1 VDNKN
6 PTAGDVFPPQGQ
18 TLVVAV
24 ILLAIFI
31 AGAFWR
37 TQVVANV
44 NPFVDEYITIW
55 AAMKILAHGYP
66 LLASGN
72 IYTHGIAHSYL
83 VAGALALLGHSETVA
98 RLPGLLLSLITLP
111 VLWHVGRKMFGW
123 RAALLA
129 TLLLAMDPDAILWGG
144 RARMYAFQQLC
155 VLLAFYALYRS
166 DMVPDKVNGAQSP
179 PSSLKYRLGFAL
191 AYAGAVFNQ
200 GITALLLPVMG
211 LLVLWRRG
219 VRETLR
225 WRVAWP
231 FALAGASVGIVWK
244 LDRIGLPAMTMVAP
258 FEFVTRHRPTFQPAL
273 DGAGTIKMLAPYM
286 QLPFAPL
293 TALFLIGLFWY
304 GAKAIRRRAVWDD
317 EPELAY
323 GYLVLLGVMLE
334 MSTLVGHTWKSPR
347 FLFMLLPIFYL
358 IVSSLVTRATDWV
371 TKPASGAQPL
381 VLALLVAA
389 TVALYVPAAQR
400 ATQTH
405 VWGYDGAFRWLAG
418 QQQPGDVVL
427 TINAPACA
435 FVLGGCDYVAVEKGF
450 EGYALKDAQG
460 RWVGGWNLI
469 PLLTSPEQLDA
480 VLDSV
485 PVVWFVV
492 DRQRLQQRYTPAFL
506 DRVAQRME
514 QVHEDRG
521 ALVFRSR

>member
-1 VDNKN
+1 MNRKN
-6 PTAGDVFPPQGQ
+6 QR
-18 TLVVAV
+18 LVLAV
-24 ILLAIFI
+24 VLPAII
-31 AGAFWR
+31 VGGAFWR
-37 TQVVANV
+37 VQVVANV
-44 NPFVDEYITIW
+44 RPFVDEYITMW

-72 IYTHGIAHSYL
+72 VYTHGIAHSYL
-83 VAGALALLGHSETVA
+83 VAASLVLLGHSETAA
-98 RLPGLLLSLITLP
+98 RLPGLLISLVTLP

-129 TLLLAMDPDAILWGG
+129 TLLLALDPDAILWGG

-166 DMVPDKVNGAQSP
+166 DVVPGRTSGVESTRSP
-179 PSSLKYRLGFAL
+179 LRYRMGFAL

-200 GITALLLPVMG
+200 GISTLLLPVMG
-211 LLVLWRRG
+211 LLVLWRKG
-219 VRETLR
+219 VRQTLR
-225 WRVAWP
+225 WPVMLP
-231 FALAGASVGIVWK
+231 FALAAASVGVVWE
-244 LDRIGLPAMTMVAP
+244 LDRVGLPAMTLVPP
-258 FEFVTRHRPTFQPAL
+258 FEFITRHRPTFQPAL
-273 DGAGTIKMLAPYM
+273 DGTGTLKILAPYM

-304 GAKAIRRRAVWDD
+304 GAKALRRRTIWGD

-323 GYLVLLGVMLE
+323 GYLVMLGVMLE
-334 MSTLVGHTWKSPR
+334 MSLLVGHTWKSPR
-347 FLFMLLPIFYL
+347 FLFMILPIFYL
-358 IVSSLVTRATDWV
+358 IVSSLATRAAGWV
-371 TKPASGAQPL
+371 TKPTPRAQAL
-381 VLALLVAA
+381 VLAMLVAA

-400 ATQTH
+400 ATQTR

-418 QQQPGDVVL
+418 QRQPGDVVL

-450 EGYALKDAQG
+450 EGYALQDAQG

-469 PLLTSPEQLDA
+469 PLLTSPEQFDA
-480 VLDSV
+480 VLDSA

-492 DRQRLQQRYTPAFL
+492 DKRRLQQRYTSAFL
-506 DRVAQRME
+506 DRVEQRME
-514 QVHEDRG
+514 QVHEDQG
-521 ALVFRSR
+521 ALVYRSR